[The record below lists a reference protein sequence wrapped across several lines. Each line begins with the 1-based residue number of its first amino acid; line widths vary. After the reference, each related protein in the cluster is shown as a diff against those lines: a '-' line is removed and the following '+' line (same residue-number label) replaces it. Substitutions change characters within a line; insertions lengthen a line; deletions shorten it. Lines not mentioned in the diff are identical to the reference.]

1 MAYDLLSD
9 YCWVMVGSQR
19 RKIMNCL
26 SSEKLPSQ
34 VKKET
39 GLPFSNVSRVLAEMV
54 EKELV
59 QRLGTEE
66 RFRLYSL
73 TEKGN
78 LVRLRMKGQ

>member
-39 GLPFSNVSRVLAEMV
+39 GLPFSNVSRVLADMV

-59 QRLGTEE
+59 SEPPFSDYLEQDSGQRSIDATLQQ
-66 RFRLYSL
+66 
-73 TEKGN
+73 N
-78 LVRLRMKGQ
+78 I